1 MSGLHTNDTLL
12 FRLQIDLE
20 KLLHDVVAIL
30 EVGVLQLKF
39 QLDENVVVFVVRQ
52 AEAISFKHLTVRH
65 TPVADIDLGAFRVH
79 IFPSLYLKFVL
90 LGTSLQR
97 LLPHSL
103 SLILVCCRAKLLYF
117 FLLGR
122 LALLLRFGLCAQNLH
137 LSQHVKVTIR
147 AQPRRVLTI
156 VLRLFALA

>member
-1 MSGLHTNDTLL
+1 VSGLHTNDTLL

-39 QLDENVVVFVVRQ
+39 QLDENVVV
-52 AEAISFKHLTVRH
+52 
-65 TPVADIDLGAFRVH
+65 
-79 IFPSLYLKFVL
+79 
-90 LGTSLQR
+90 
-97 LLPHSL
+97 
-103 SLILVCCRAKLLYF
+103 LILVCCRAKLLYF